1 MKKIKKKFN
10 ENIDEKYNMNDRLDY
25 IKSQITFNKK
35 SDTFVIH
42 KRKFA
47 IATIFAAVLLISGS
61 AFSTYLITKSNME
74 FKEVY
79 VSDNENH
86 KKAFEYIDTICVSRD
101 NFPIASYSKPNQF
114 ILYFYKG
121 IQNQST
127 PKTLVF
133 YQICLLRNDN
143 NDFLFHFI
151 LENGETSF
159 INVESNFMIGEVNI
173 DYTISGELSF
183 DLYNYDE
190 LTISSTFTI

>member
-10 ENIDEKYNMNDRLDY
+10 ESIDEKYNMDDKLDY

-35 SDTFVIH
+35 SDTFVIR
-42 KRKFA
+42 KRKFFL
-47 IATIFAAVLLISGS
+47 ATIFAAVLLISGS

-86 KKAFEYIDTICVSRD
+86 KKAFKYIDTICVSRD
-101 NFPIASYSKPNQF
+101 NLPIASYSKHNEF

-121 IQNQST
+121 IQIEST

-143 NDFLFHFI
+143 YDFHFNFI
-151 LENGETSF
+151 MENAETKSLD
-159 INVESNFMIGEVNI
+159 VDSDFMIGEVNK
-173 DYTISGELSF
+173 DYSISGEVSF
-183 DLYNYDE
+183 YLYNYTE
-190 LTISSTFTI
+190 LNISSTFTI